1 DFDTAAALL
10 EEEGAEALAH
20 GQLVRGGWLA
30 EFHRRAGRLEQA
42 RAWLEDEH
50 TARVADCSPPVVAG
64 WLALDE
70 GTPAD
75 AEEHGHAALALA
87 QERDTPWF
95 VLVSLELLASATAQ
109 LGSHVESRR

>member
-1 DFDTAAALL
+1 
-10 EEEGAEALAH
+10 
-20 GQLVRGGWLA
+20 
-30 EFHRRAGRLEQA
+30 
-42 RAWLEDEH
+42 

-109 LGSHVESRR
+109 LGSHVESRRLTGAAQRLRHDTDVVIDLFSDPSHLATAHELCV